1 MSAHLLLDGV
11 SKSFS
16 TEHAPALD
24 DVTLEVP
31 AGSCTAILGPSG
43 SGKSTILR
51 VMAGLDFVTG
61 GQVLVNGTD
70 VAGLVPEKRGMGMV
84 FQRPLLFPHLSV
96 LDNVAF
102 AERVSG
108 VSRATARTNAEQYL
122 EMVQL
127 AGYGKRSVQELSG
140 GQEQRVAIARALAA
154 KPEVLLLDEPF
165 SALDPALRTDMH
177 ELIADIRAALSPTIV
192 LVTHDRDE
200 ASAVADRIAI
210 LHQGELLQHDTV
222 EIIYTR
228 PSSLRVARL
237 MGGLNEIAGTVT
249 AGIHSSAMGRVAVG
263 VDVADLQ
270 RHPRVGSCPGDDRLG
285 GRAQRAADPGQQHD
299 GPGWRTPSD
308 PQVDSS
314 RSRPLLTLPVALCG
328 SVAGNSTAVGHLN
341 RASDRAQ
348 WPMTSSADIRA
359 PSRRTT
365 LTSVNASPE
374 RYAKLSPSRLI
385 CLPAWG
391 FAC

>member
-228 PSSLRVARL
+228 PASLRVARL

-263 VDVADLQ
+263 ADVADGPGTLVIRQ
-270 RHPRVGSCPGDDRLG
+270 ESVAVAPVSSASDGGGGIESGGAGAAGAGSAGAGGAESYADAGALIGVVANIRRQGPRSTIEVAFARDLSVFADVPPGSSLAVGSHVEVRIPAG
-285 GRAQRAADPGQQHD
+285 AAH
-299 GPGWRTPSD
+299 
-308 PQVDSS
+308 
-314 RSRPLLTLPVALCG
+314 LLHA
-328 SVAGNSTAVGHLN
+328 
-341 RASDRAQ
+341 
-348 WPMTSSADIRA
+348 
-359 PSRRTT
+359 
-365 LTSVNASPE
+365 
-374 RYAKLSPSRLI
+374 
-385 CLPAWG
+385 
-391 FAC
+391 

>member
-61 GQVLVNGTD
+61 GQVLMNGTD
-70 VAGLVPEKRGMGMV
+70 VAGIVPEKRGMGMV

-154 KPEVLLLDEPF
+154 KPDVLLLDEPF

-222 EIIYTR
+222 DIIYTR
-228 PSSLRVARL
+228 PASLRVARL

-249 AGIHSSAMGRVAVG
+249 AGIHSSAMGRIAVG
-263 VDVADLQ
+263 ADVADGPGTLVIRQ
-270 RHPRVGSCPGDDRLG
+270 ESVAVAPVSSAGDGADCGGSGGSGGAGGAGSAGAGGAGSYADAGALIGVVANIRRQGPRSTIEVAFARDLSVFADVPPGSSLAVGSHVEVRIPAG
-285 GRAQRAADPGQQHD
+285 AAH
-299 GPGWRTPSD
+299 
-308 PQVDSS
+308 
-314 RSRPLLTLPVALCG
+314 LLHA
-328 SVAGNSTAVGHLN
+328 
-341 RASDRAQ
+341 
-348 WPMTSSADIRA
+348 
-359 PSRRTT
+359 
-365 LTSVNASPE
+365 
-374 RYAKLSPSRLI
+374 
-385 CLPAWG
+385 
-391 FAC
+391 

>member
-228 PSSLRVARL
+228 PASLRVARL
-237 MGGLNEIAGTVT
+237 MGGLNEIVGTVT

-263 VDVADLQ
+263 ADVADGPGTLVIRQ
-270 RHPRVGSCPGDDRLG
+270 ESVAVVAVSPAGDGGGGAGAGSAGAGVGGAGRSGAGGAGSNADAGALIGVVANIRRQGPRSTIEVAFARDLSVFADVPPGSSLAVGSHVEVRIPAG
-285 GRAQRAADPGQQHD
+285 AAH
-299 GPGWRTPSD
+299 
-308 PQVDSS
+308 
-314 RSRPLLTLPVALCG
+314 LL
-328 SVAGNSTAVGHLN
+328 
-341 RASDRAQ
+341 RQ
-348 WPMTSSADIRA
+348 
-359 PSRRTT
+359 
-365 LTSVNASPE
+365 
-374 RYAKLSPSRLI
+374 
-385 CLPAWG
+385 
-391 FAC
+391 